1 MSHGQM
7 TMVVRQINAL
17 TMVILYSLIIISA
30 LIHSNPKYPSE
41 EHQYHVDLSP
51 SSLDVYYSLSP
62 SSPIK
67 ICEVINHVDKKNK
80 KRNIQKKKDK
90 QEIKS
95 HSTTPHCD
103 ESLDFPMKT
112 PHNPTFPCTLFK
124 GDQIL
129 KYCHCPSQVLEV
141 WFEVSKQP
149 MSSTS
154 VHHSDDTPSTS
165 DSVVKSR

>member
-1 MSHGQM
+1 MSPGQM
-7 TMVVRQINAL
+7 TIVVRQINAL
-17 TMVILYSLIIISA
+17 AMVILYSLTILSA
-30 LIHSNPKYPSE
+30 LIHSNPKYTSE
-41 EHQYHVDLSP
+41 ENQYHVD
-51 SSLDVYYSLSP
+51 LSP

-67 ICEVINHVDKKNK
+67 ICEAINHVDIKNK
-80 KRNIQKKKDK
+80 KRNSQKKKDK

-112 PHNPTFPCTLFK
+112 TRKPKLPCRICK
-124 GDQIL
+124 GDHIL
-129 KYCHCPSQVLEV
+129 KYCHGLSQVLEV

-165 DSVVKSR
+165 DSVVKNR